1 MRIVRTVGQAFEVC
15 HKLTMQDSGDDNLG
29 DDHSELSPCDVSEQ
43 DRCSDRISEDDDI
56 KKGKLLNH
64 LLNPLPPKSSI
75 PTQIDVRKRSNLH
88 LVGPPMY
95 SSLPAF

>member
-1 MRIVRTVGQAFEVC
+1 MTPDVTNLETLFSLFFHQSQAMRIVRTVGQAFEVC

-56 KKGKLLNH
+56 KKGKL
-64 LLNPLPPKSSI
+64 PK
-75 PTQIDVRKRSNLH
+75 
-88 LVGPPMY
+88 
-95 SSLPAF
+95 